1 MYNRDDWKIEEFPSS
16 FPSFPQGYLGQR
28 ERMTLSGLQC
38 EVCVLNFYGL
48 KVKVSGFRVGF
59 VKFMSDLLD
68 VID

>member
-1 MYNRDDWKIEEFPSS
+1 
-16 FPSFPQGYLGQR
+16 
-28 ERMTLSGLQC
+28 MTLSGLQC